1 MRIGIDIDNTICN
14 TEEKFYELANIY
26 MNNKNISIDEFNNKY
41 LNDFYVKNMLEIIN
55 KSTLKPGFREVFEK
69 IFLDNEIIII
79 TARSDSY
86 ISGFDR
92 MTEATKAWLSSNG
105 IRYDEYYGSCYKADK
120 AKVCTIEKIDLMID
134 DDFNN
139 YLECKKLNINTL
151 LFDDKKRYL
160 DVIDRVESWE
170 EIEKIILNLE

>member
-14 TEEKFYELANIY
+14 TEELFWDLANTYI
-26 MNNKNISIDEFNNKY
+26 NEKNISVEEFNDKY
-41 LNDFYVKNMLEIIN
+41 LGDFYIKNILKIIN
-55 KSTLKPGFREVFEK
+55 NNTLKPDFREVFEK
-69 IFLDNEIIII
+69 ISLDNEIIIV

-105 IRYDEYYGSCYKADK
+105 IRFDKYYGACYKEGK
-120 AKVCTIEKIDLMID
+120 AKICTIEKIDLMID

-139 YLECKKLNINTL
+139 YLACKKMNINTL

-160 DVIDRVESWE
+160 DVEFRVESWE
-170 EIEKIILNLE
+170 EIEKIILDLE

>member
-14 TEEKFYELANIY
+14 TEELFYELANIY
-26 MNNKNISIDEFNNKY
+26 MNTNNISVEEFNSKY
-41 LNDFYVKNMLEIIN
+41 LNDFYVRNMLKIIN
-55 KSTLKPGFREVFEK
+55 NSTLKTGFREVFEK
-69 IFLDNEIIII
+69 ISLDNEIIII

-105 IRYDEYYGSCYKADK
+105 IRFDKYYGSCYKEGK
-120 AKVCTIEKIDLMID
+120 AKTCALEKIDLMID

-139 YLECKKLNINTL
+139 YLACKKMNINTL

-160 DVIDRVESWE
+160 DVADRVESWE
-170 EIEKIILNLE
+170 EIEKIILN